1 MEALLLAAVIM
12 AGALW
17 FPARNADTT
26 VNAIVED
33 WEAQGRP

>member
-12 AGALW
+12 AGAMW

-26 VNAIVED
+26 IDAMIKD